1 MIMRKLIYQSE
12 IGELVCDNPDC
23 DFRCEIESSKCHEA
37 INAKCPKCGENLLTL
52 EDYNLYLKMIKTVN
66 RINKWFSW
74 LTLFI
79 KEPDKRTRYRV
90 HAHNENV
97 DVKSKHLNR
106 NKS

>member
-12 IGELVCDNPDC
+12 IGELVCDNPKC
-23 DFRCEIESSKCHEA
+23 DFRCEIESKDYHKY
-37 INAKCPKCGENLLTL
+37 INAECPKCGENLLTL
-52 EDYNLYLKMIKTVN
+52 EDYNLYLKVIKTVN
-66 RINKWFSW
+66 RINRWFSW
-74 LTLFI
+74 ITLFI